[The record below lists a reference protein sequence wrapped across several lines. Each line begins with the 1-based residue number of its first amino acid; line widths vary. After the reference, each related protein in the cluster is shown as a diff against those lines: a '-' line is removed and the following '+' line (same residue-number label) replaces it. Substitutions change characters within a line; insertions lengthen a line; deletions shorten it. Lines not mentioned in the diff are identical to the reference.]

1 MLAGKI
7 GRSPP
12 LPAMTLPAVV
22 QSCQERAVRRAGA
35 IVQRAGTT
43 ALEAMQ
49 ADAQRRDAAR
59 ELQLR
64 LPAWRNRYGEL
75 LARVLQEPEAGAAA
89 ATPTAAES
97 RFSSLTLVDDTEVLQ
112 TLEGQR
118 FAQQLRGKLESSLG
132 ELDARMS
139 SALGC
144 EGIRPERNPLRP
156 EIFAR
161 ALARLMTEDQPHPDW
176 PGTWMRAMA
185 DIFAQELGQFYA
197 ECCALLAQAGVQAAG
212 YRVVNKPG
220 AAARH
225 TPTPSRPAPLQP
237 QAGGPHA
244 PPDPAFGQAV
254 SAFMKMASQALQG
267 PFVREFLTRDAAQM
281 HEPLPPTYQAQLHR
295 ELAALHQQHDEPD
308 FDPMVDLEHE
318 PLPPVDRPPRAVAT
332 DSPLERAAWGRF
344 AVPRQRAIVRTQL
357 KTEAEEVGQAI
368 AVDLVRKL
376 LDQVAQDP
384 RLLAPVREAMVALEP
399 ALGRLALHSPRFFG
413 AAANPARALLEQVG
427 ERSFHYN
434 DQFSAEFQEFFEG
447 VRERFNALNADEDLA
462 DAQPFEE
469 ALDDLQTTWA
479 AQDQHAEAHT
489 QALLAAVQAAER
501 RQAEADEIA
510 LELAKRSD
518 LQGVPGVVQ
527 DFLFERWALVI
538 AHARAAAGG
547 KQVDPGGYIGVITDL
562 LWSVRREQTLREPA
576 RAFELIPRVVIK
588 LRDGLIRIG
597 QPPGDDDVFFK
608 ALERLHKPVMRLRA
622 KHRRQAM
629 EGVEP
634 AEAEELLPAGKRTPR
649 EADNVWFA
657 PSELK
662 ACGFEDTVLADVA
675 AHRKTLGKGAPNLSS
690 DEAERL
696 IGQLVP
702 GCWVDLYSRRVWR
715 RAQLTWASSKGT
727 LFMFVSQ
734 GGRPHSMTRRSL
746 ERLVSARLVRTVER
760 EAVVQRA
767 LNALALPAPQAM
779 AA

>member
-1 MLAGKI
+1 
-7 GRSPP
+7 
-12 LPAMTLPAVV
+12 MTLPAIV

-35 IVQRAGTT
+35 IVLRAGTA

-49 ADAQRRDAAR
+49 ADTQRRDAAR

-75 LARVLQEPEAGAAA
+75 LGRVLQEPEASAAPAAA
-89 ATPTAAES
+89 PDAGEL
-97 RFSSLTLVDDTEVLQ
+97 RFSSLTLVDDTQVLQ
-112 TLEGQR
+112 TLESQR
-118 FAQQLRGKLESSLG
+118 FAQQLLGKLESTLG

-156 EIFAR
+156 EVFAR

-185 DIFAQELGQFYA
+185 DTFAQELGQLYA

-212 YRVVNKPG
+212 YRVVNKP
-220 AAARH
+220 AAAPKPARA
-225 TPTPSRPAPLQP
+225 PSQPAQPAQAAPLQP
-237 QAGGPHA
+237 RAAGPQA
-244 PPDPAFGQAV
+244 PPDPAFAQAV
-254 SAFMKMASQALQG
+254 SAFMKVASQSLQG
-267 PFVREFLTRDAAQM
+267 PFVREFLRRDAAQM

-295 ELAALHQQHDEPD
+295 ELAALHAQHDEPD
-308 FDPMVDLEHE
+308 FDPIVDLEHE
-318 PLPPVDRPPRAVAT
+318 PLPPVDRPARAVAT

-344 AVPRQRAIVRTQL
+344 AAPRQRAIVRTQL
-357 KTEAEEVGQAI
+357 KSEAEQVGQAI

-413 AAANPARALLEQVG
+413 AATDPARALLEEVG
-427 ERSFHYN
+427 ERSFRYN

-447 VRERFNALNADEDLA
+447 VRERFTALNANEEIA

-469 ALDDLQTTWA
+469 ALTELQTAWT

-510 LELAKRSD
+510 RELAQRSD

-547 KQVDPGGYIGVITDL
+547 KQVDPGGYIAVITDL
-562 LWSVRREQTLREPA
+562 LWSVKREQTLREPA
-576 RAFELIPRVVIK
+576 RAFELIPRVVLK

-608 ALERLHKPVMRLRA
+608 ALERLHKPVIRLRA

-629 EGVEP
+629 ESAEP
-634 AEAEELLPAGKRTPR
+634 AEGEELLPAGTRTPR
-649 EADNVWFA
+649 EPDNVWFA

-675 AHRKTLGKGAPNLSS
+675 AHRKTLGKGAPQMSAE
-690 DEAERL
+690 EAEAL

-746 ERLVSARLVRTVER
+746 QRLVAARLVRTVER

-767 LNALALPAPQAM
+767 INALALPAPQAM